1 MKSLLKILFRKLKAK
16 PIFSFVTIFGFT
28 VGIASSLLI
37 YLWVFNELSYE
48 KFHPDYQR
56 IYRVLTLAKQGNEVV
71 KSASAYYPLASTLEN
86 DYPQIENATYISF
99 NSEDS
104 PLQISDDSEKMDG
117 RGCWLNNHFFNVFEG
132 FAFKEGTPETAL
144 SNPSGIILNAEFAHK
159 LFGEKPA
166 LGKSIIINKYFKEEF
181 VVSAVIEFPS
191 QSHISF
197 DYAIS
202 EKNIQVATFR
212 KSWSKSSYVHV
223 YFKLKKGVETDGEFL
238 TRITDQISRYTSF
251 TDKLMFQPI
260 ADIHLYCDYDT
271 SLDKNIGSYIYV
283 WIFSGL
289 ALLIVL
295 MASLNFSVLSVARAS
310 ERLTEIGVKKVNGA
324 SQVQIAGQFLNESLL
339 QTFFSMVLAILLVW
353 IVLPL
358 FNHLSG
364 QQLHLHLSFKLLF
377 NLVILTFFVGLTAGT
392 YPGWYLSSLTPA
404 GIIKDKSPVGS
415 GARMV
420 KLLPFVQFV
429 IAIFFVVTT
438 TVFIKQMNYI
448 RSKDLGFDDK
458 NIVVVPTGLWYNN
471 QAFKD
476 ELLKNPNILSV
487 STSVYAP
494 IDFMWKT
501 SIPFMRANGS
511 DSLQA
516 SMFWADEDFAK
527 TYNLE
532 VVKGRFLQM
541 NYDDYWKELKR
552 KGKMDDKTRISLPA
566 VINETAEKKLGY
578 DDPIG
583 QRLGDFVIVGVVKDF
598 HYRPL
603 RYPIEPLILT
613 NDPQNIMSANIRI
626 SPKNKMATL
635 KYIGDTYRKY
645 RDNRTFSY
653 QFFDDLLQDKYRS
666 EIRLRNLTFLFTTL
680 AIIIAMLGI
689 LGMSVFS
696 TIKRTKEI
704 GIRKVNGATLPEILV
719 LLNKDFLKWIA
730 IAFLVATPAAWY
742 ATNRWLGNFAY
753 KTNLSWWIF
762 ALAGILALGMAI
774 FTVSFQSW
782 KAATR
787 NPVESL
793 RYD

>member
-1 MKSLLKILFRKLKAK
+1 MKSLFKILSRKLRAK
-16 PIFSFVTIFGFT
+16 PLFSFVTIFGFT
-28 VGIASSLLI
+28 FGIASGLLI
-37 YLWVFNELSYE
+37 YLWVYNELSYE

-56 IYRVLTLAKQGNEVV
+56 IYRVLTLAKQGDEIV
-71 KSASAYYPLASTLEN
+71 KSANSYRPLPRMLEIE
-86 DYPQIENATYISF
+86 YPQIEYATYISF
-99 NSEDS
+99 SSEDS
-104 PLQISDDSEKMDG
+104 PLQISDDSEKIDG
-117 RGCWLNNHFFNVFEG
+117 RGCWLNDHFFNVFGG
-132 FAFKEGTPETAL
+132 FKFKEGTPETAL
-144 SNPSGIILNAEFAHK
+144 SNLSGIILNAELAHK
-159 LFGEKPA
+159 LFGDKPA
-166 LGKSIIINKYFKEEF
+166 LGKPVIINKYFREEF
-181 VVSAVIEFPS
+181 TVSAVIEFPA
-191 QSHISF
+191 QSHINF

-202 EKNIQVATFR
+202 EKNSRIAALSN
-212 KSWSKSSYVHV
+212 SWSDKAYVHV
-223 YFKLKKGVETDGEFL
+223 YLKLKKGAETDSEFL
-238 TRITDQISRYTSF
+238 NRITDHISRYTSF

-260 ADIHLYCDYDT
+260 ADIHLYSDYNT
-271 SLDKNIGSYIYV
+271 SLDKNIGSYKYV

-324 SQVQIAGQFLNESLL
+324 SRIQIAGQFLNESLL
-339 QTFFSMVLAILLVW
+339 QTFFSMVLAIILVW
-353 IVLPL
+353 IALPL

-377 NLVILTFFVGLTAGT
+377 NLVLLTFFVGLTAGT
-392 YPGWYLSSLTPA
+392 YPAWYISSLTPA
-404 GIIKDKSPVGS
+404 GIIKNKSPVGS
-415 GARMV
+415 GAKRV

-448 RSKDLGFDDK
+448 RNKDLGFDDK
-458 NIVVVPTGLWYNN
+458 NIVVVPTGLWYDNR
-471 QAFKD
+471 AFKD

-487 STSVYAP
+487 SASVYAP
-494 IDFMWKT
+494 VDFMWKT
-501 SIPFMRANGS
+501 NIPFTRANGS

-532 VVKGRFLQM
+532 VIKGRFLQM
-541 NYDDYWKELKR
+541 NYEDYWKELKR
-552 KGKMDDKTRISLPA
+552 KGKMDDKTRMSLPA
-566 VINETAEKKLGY
+566 VINETAEKKLEF

-626 SPKNKMATL
+626 SPENKMATL

-645 RDNRTFSY
+645 RENRTFSY

-666 EIRLRNLTFLFTTL
+666 EIHLRNLTFLFAIL
-680 AIIIAMLGI
+680 AILIAMLGI

-696 TIKRTKEI
+696 TVKRTKEI
-704 GIRKVNGATLPEILV
+704 GIRKVNGATLVEVLV
-719 LLNKDFLKWIA
+719 LLNKDFMKWVS
-730 IAFLVATPAAWY
+730 IAFLVATPAAWF
-742 ATNRWLGNFAY
+742 AGSRWLGNFAY
-753 KTNLSWWIF
+753 KTGLSWWIF
-762 ALAGILALGMAI
+762 AIAGILALGIALL
-774 FTVSFQSW
+774 TVSLQSW
-782 KAATR
+782 KVATR
-787 NPVESL
+787 NPVEAL
-793 RYD
+793 RYE

>member
-1 MKSLLKILFRKLKAK
+1 MKSLLKILSRKLKAR
-16 PIFSFVTIFGFT
+16 PVFSFVTIFGFT

-37 YLWVFNELSYE
+37 YLWVYNELSYE
-48 KFHPDYQR
+48 KFHQDYQR
-56 IYRVLTLAKQGNEVV
+56 VYRVLTLAKQGDEIV
-71 KSASAYYPLASTLEN
+71 KSASSYSPLASTLKN
-86 DYPQIENATYISF
+86 DYPQVETATYISF

-117 RGCWLNNHFFNVFEG
+117 RGCWLNDHFFNVFEG
-132 FAFKEGTPETAL
+132 FTFKEGSSETAL
-144 SNPSGIILNAEFAHK
+144 SNPSGIILNADMAYK
-159 LFGEKPA
+159 LFGDKPA
-166 LGKSIIINKYFKEEF
+166 LGKSIIINKYFREEF
-181 VVSAVIEFPS
+181 TVSAVIEFPS
-191 QSHISF
+191 QSHIRF

-202 EKNIQVATFR
+202 EKNSQVAAFTR
-212 KSWSKSSYVHV
+212 SWSKSSYVHV
-223 YFKLKKGVETDGEFL
+223 YFKLKKGAETDGEFL
-238 TRITDQISRYTSF
+238 TRITDHLSRYTSF

-260 ADIHLYCDYDT
+260 ADIHLYSDYNT

-295 MASLNFSVLSVARAS
+295 MASLNFSILSVARAS

-324 SQVQIAGQFLNESLL
+324 SRFQIASQFLNESLL

-353 IVLPL
+353 LTLPL

-364 QQLHLHLSFKLLF
+364 QQLHLHLSLKLLF
-377 NLVILTFFVGLTAGT
+377 NLMILTLFVGLAAGI
-392 YPGWYLSSLTPA
+392 YPAWYLSSLTPA

-415 GARMV
+415 GARMIR
-420 KLLPFVQFV
+420 LLPFVQFV

-448 RSKDLGFDDK
+448 RNKDLGFNDK
-458 NIVVVPTGLWYNN
+458 NIVVVPTGLWYDNR
-471 QAFKD
+471 AFKD

-487 STSVYAP
+487 SSSVYAP
-494 IDFMWKT
+494 VDFGWKT
-501 SIPFMRANGS
+501 NIPFSRGNGS

-516 SMFWADEDFAK
+516 SMFWADEDFAA
-527 TYNLE
+527 TYNIE

-541 NYDDYWKELKR
+541 NYNDYWKELKG
-552 KGKMDDKTRISLPA
+552 KGKMDDKTRISLPV
-566 VINETAEKKLGY
+566 VINETAKKKLGFEN
-578 DDPIG
+578 PIG

-626 SPKNKMATL
+626 SPENKMATL

-653 QFFDDLLQDKYRS
+653 QFFDDLLNDKYSS
-666 EIRLRNLTFLFTTL
+666 EIHLRNLTFLFATL
-680 AIIIAMLGI
+680 AIIIAILGI

-696 TIKRTKEI
+696 TVKRTKEI
-704 GIRKVNGATLPEILV
+704 GIRKVNGATLVEVLV
-719 LLNKDFLKWIA
+719 LLNKDFMKWVVIS
-730 IAFLVATPAAWY
+730 FLVATPAAWY
-742 ATNRWLGNFAY
+742 AANRWLGNFAY
-753 KTNLSWWIF
+753 KTSLSWWIF
-762 ALAGILALGMAI
+762 ALAGVLALGIAI

-793 RYD
+793 RYE